1 MAKILIIDDDAD
13 FILATKAI
21 LEAAGHQVITAPDGK
36 TGLEAVKVQDPDL
49 IILDI
54 MMDSIYEGFSVTTT
68 LRGTPEY
75 MDYRDIPVLMVSA
88 VKKMTGERFD
98 LPAEA
103 RMAEGDAFL
112 DKPFAADALLSEV
125 DRLLAG

>member
-13 FILATKAI
+13 FVLATKSI
-21 LEAAGHQVITAPDGK
+21 LEASGHAVTSAGDGK
-36 TGLEAVKVQDPDL
+36 AGLEMVKSQDPDL
-49 IILDI
+49 IILDL

-88 VKKMTGERFD
+88 VKKITGERFEV
-98 LPAEA
+98 PKNA
-103 RMAEGDAFL
+103 RIAAGDAFL
-112 DKPFAADALLSEV
+112 DKPFTADELNAKVKE
-125 DRLLAG
+125 LLAA

>member
-1 MAKILIIDDDAD
+1 MAKILIIDDDPD
-13 FILATKAI
+13 FTLANQAI
-21 LEAAGHQVITAPDGK
+21 LEAADHEVVTAADGK
-36 TGLEAVKVQDPDL
+36 EGLEKVKSEDPDL

-88 VKKMTGERFD
+88 VKKITGERFSV
-98 LPAEA
+98 PPEA
-103 RMAEGDAFL
+103 RLAEGDIFL
-112 DKPFAADALLSEV
+112 DKPFTADVLLSNV
-125 DRLLAG
+125 KKLLGQ